1 MIQTECEHQSR
12 WRKSGNRNWKLIL
25 HDFPGFRAETG
36 GKSSS
41 CHGAKE
47 GGCQAEQVKDA
58 RTMEGRTILGSG

>member
-1 MIQTECEHQSR
+1 MIEIKCKHQSRWR

-41 CHGAKE
+41 CYGAKE
-47 GGCQAEQVKDA
+47 GRSQAEQVKDA
-58 RTMEGRTILGSG
+58 RTMEGRTILG